1 MSRAQLTSTV
11 EQNTGGAVAPFVAGK
26 NAIINGGMDIWQR
39 GTSISLA
46 ASTGVTYT
54 ADRWCTQT
62 GTNQAITISRQATAD
77 TTNLPNIQYAL
88 RYQRNSGQTGTG
100 TLSLATS
107 IESTNSIPYAG
118 KAVTLSFYARAGA
131 DYSAASSALPVYLY
145 GSTGTDQNIFS
156 AWAGSSTVGVT
167 TATLTT
173 NWQRF
178 VVTGTVGATVTQLA
192 IQTYFSPTNTARA
205 NDYFEITGVQL
216 ELGSTATTFS
226 RAGGT
231 LQGELAACQRYY
243 LRYTASEAYTAF
255 ATGVA
260 RSSQQFDPMFYFPVQ
275 MRIKPSAVD
284 FSTLSSIQNYSGAAT
299 SVTAVAINTGSPSQ
313 VQVVCTSSSTGL
325 TQNSPYYLAANN
337 SSNAYVGF
345 SAEL

>member
-1 MSRAQLTSTV
+1 MTNAVAVGLSQD
-11 EQNTGGAVAPFVAGK
+11 NNGGAVAPFVAGK
-26 NAIINGGMDIWQR
+26 NKIINGDFYIWQR
-39 GTSISLA
+39 GTTFSPTSA
-46 ASTGVTYT
+46 AQIYL
-54 ADRWCTQT
+54 ADRWAIYQNGSGNFTVSQQPFPA
-62 GTNQAITISRQATAD
+62 GTAPVTSYENAYFIRLAL
-77 TTNLPNIQYAL
+77 TTLGTTSAFEFEQKIEDV
-88 RYQRNSGQTGTG
+88 RNFAGQTVTVSFWAKSPTSTG
-100 TLSLATS
+100 
-107 IESTNSIPYAG
+107 I
-118 KAVTLSFYARAGA
+118 SFYFRQNF
-131 DYSAASSALPVYLY
+131 
-145 GSTGTDQNIFS
+145 GTS
-156 AWAGSSTVGVT
+156 GSSSVQSSTQSY
-167 TATLTT
+167 TLTAY
-173 NWQRF
+173 WQRF
-178 VVTGTVGATVTQLA
+178 TYTVTLA
-192 IQTYFSPTNTARA
+192 PISGKTIVAGNSLEVVFNASTSANQTW
-205 NDYFEITGVQL
+205 DIWGVQV
-216 ELGSTATTFS
+216 EQGSVATAFQTAT
-226 RAGGT
+226 GT